1 MSYSDFTLKKI
12 KDELQLNFIENED
25 LFSKIPEIQISDFLL
40 NMLDYNVPFA
50 MAIGTEK
57 ARSEFIIAHVLLEI
71 RKMLSN
77 KISLFSGVALD
88 VDKEKGLTGFCDFVI
103 SKSPEQFYITAP
115 IITIVEAKN
124 EYIIGG
130 LGQCIAEMHAANI
143 FNTKDGLLLP
153 AVYGVV
159 TTGTTWKFLKL
170 ENNNAYIDLREY
182 YITNINKIMAIFME
196 IINKTV

>member
-12 KDELQLNFIENED
+12 KDEFLLNLIENED

-40 NMLDYNVPFA
+40 NMLDYNVPLA

-103 SKSPEQFYITAP
+103 SKSPEQFYINAP

-130 LGQCIAEMHAANI
+130 LGQCIAEMYASNI
-143 FNTKDGLLLP
+143 FNTKEGLLLP

-196 IINKTV
+196 IINQTE